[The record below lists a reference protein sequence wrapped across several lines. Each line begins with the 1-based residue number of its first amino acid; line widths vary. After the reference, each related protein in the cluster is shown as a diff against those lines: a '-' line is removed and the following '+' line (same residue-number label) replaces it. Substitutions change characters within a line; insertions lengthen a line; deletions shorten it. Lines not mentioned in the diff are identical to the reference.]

1 VTTVVSFL
9 VVISLLILVHEY
21 GHFVVARWMG
31 VGVERFSIGMGP
43 VLFRWRRRDTEYC
56 VSWIPIGGYVKMVG
70 EESPLEGGG
79 TGAIDPTKSFPLKA
93 LWKRFLIVFAGP
105 CMNFL
110 LAAVIFTALL
120 IVAGQQVWPAVLG
133 NIPPDGPAAAAGLQT
148 GDRVVGFGD
157 HPVGNW
163 EDLAAAVNANGGKS
177 ATVRVDRG
185 GRVFETTVTP
195 RRSTIKDVFD
205 DPREVW
211 DIGAGPL
218 LTPQVTAVTPNW
230 PADKAGF
237 KPGDVVVAVA
247 GKRVYTPTEL
257 TQEIQRHP
265 GKTFEVTVER
275 DGRPLVLTVTAT
287 TERQKT
293 PAGKDV
299 DIGKIGVAIESRV
312 AVSYVKSNPIAAVGK
327 GFAQTWNMTVVTAS
341 GLWKLVSGRID
352 SSNIGG
358 PLQIAAEAGRQARL
372 GIVALAIFVAI
383 ISINLA
389 VINLLPIPVLDGGH
403 LLFFSIEAV
412 RGRPV
417 STKAREIAQQFG
429 LVVVILVMAYAL
441 FNDLNRLEVFRFFQS
456 AP

>member
-1 VTTVVSFL
+1 
-9 VVISLLILVHEY
+9 
-21 GHFVVARWMG
+21 
-31 VGVERFSIGMGP
+31 
-43 VLFRWRRRDTEYC
+43 
-56 VSWIPIGGYVKMVG
+56 
-70 EESPLEGGG
+70 
-79 TGAIDPTKSFPLKA
+79 
-93 LWKRFLIVFAGP
+93 
-105 CMNFL
+105 
-110 LAAVIFTALL
+110 
-120 IVAGQQVWPAVLG
+120 
-133 NIPPDGPAAAAGLQT
+133 
-148 GDRVVGFGD
+148 
-157 HPVGNW
+157 
-163 EDLAAAVNANGGKS
+163 
-177 ATVRVDRG
+177 
-185 GRVFETTVTP
+185 
-195 RRSTIKDVFD
+195 
-205 DPREVW
+205 VW